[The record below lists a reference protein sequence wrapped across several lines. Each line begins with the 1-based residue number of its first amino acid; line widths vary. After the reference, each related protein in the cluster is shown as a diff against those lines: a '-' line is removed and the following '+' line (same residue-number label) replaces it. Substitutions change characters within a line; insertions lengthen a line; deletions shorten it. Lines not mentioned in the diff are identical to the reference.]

1 MILGR
6 TIEYGE
12 KEMAYLSRR
21 DGKLGKYISR
31 LGFVERSAA
40 DDLFSGLCYN
50 IINQQLSMKAA
61 DTLFEKVRGAVGEI
75 VPENLQSAERLFEC
89 GLSRAKAECLALC
102 SEKFRSGELNA
113 DSLSAMTDDEVT
125 KTLTGLR
132 GIGEWTAEMTM
143 IFCLGRKDVLS
154 LSDFGIRKGL
164 SILHGIEMKNLAEM
178 RKYKKIYSPCGTAAS
193 VYLWEISKG
202 EST

>member
-1 MILGR
+1 M
-6 TIEYGE
+6 IEYGE
-12 KEMAYLSRR
+12 KEMEYLSRR
-21 DGKLGKYISR
+21 DGKLGKYIKM
-31 LGFVERSAA
+31 LGFVERKAA

-61 DTLFEKVRGAVGEI
+61 DTLYEKVRAAVGEI
-75 VPENLQSAERLFEC
+75 APENLQSAERLFGC
-89 GLSRAKAECLALC
+89 GLSHTKAECLALC
-102 SEKFRSGELNA
+102 AGKFQSGELSA
-113 DSLSAMTDDEVT
+113 EKLSAMTDDEII

-132 GIGEWTAEMTM
+132 GIGEWTAQMTM
-143 IFCLGRKDVLS
+143 IFCLERKDVLS

-164 SILHGIEMKNLAEM
+164 SILHGIDMKNLAEM

-202 EST
+202 EPK